1 MENIKTDKSVLISE
15 MNAQKAAFDYAKQPL
30 IEILKKGNDANDK
43 LSLGFGV
50 SEEQYERYG
59 SEVQDMYLEFVI
71 KGTLTFPVEKL
82 LETSETLPEF
92 VLKMLIMEKMKSSTL
107 QRMYQL
113 NRIEEL
119 FRGGM

>member
-1 MENIKTDKSVLISE
+1 MEVLKNSISE
-15 MNAQKAAFDYAKQPL
+15 VATQKAAFDYAKQPL
-30 IEILKKGNDANDK
+30 IEILKKDNDANDK

-50 SEEQYERYG
+50 SEEQYEWYC
-59 SEVQDMYLEFVI
+59 SEVKDVYLEFAI
-71 KGTLTFPVEKL
+71 QGTLTFQVEKL

-92 VLKMLIMEKMKSSTL
+92 VLKMLILDKMKLSTL

-113 NRIEEL
+113 NRIQEL